1 MVIRRYYKYLLAI
14 VILVFLVINFRRL
27 LVEPAQHTLIINE
40 FAASNGGSLTD
51 EDGDKS
57 DWIELYNCNPFPV
70 NLANWSLTDDPDQP
84 DKWIFPDIVLPAG
97 EYLVIF
103 ASGKDRVNHTNF
115 KLNAQGGYLG
125 LFQPTS
131 RRYLDLS
138 TIVYPPQSAGISYG
152 RLNEHSAYFDIPTPG
167 RANNEASAWLGLTP
181 PVEFGVSRGFF
192 EQPFTVTLAAATPDT
207 VIYYTA
213 NGSEPTPRTGQR
225 YANPISITRTTL
237 LRAMA
242 VQPKRKPSASVTHS
256 YIFIAD
262 VLKQPQTPPGFP
274 ATWGTHAQDMVVK
287 ANDTLYAAG
296 TPAIADYEMDP
307 DIVDDPEYHDL
318 LVEGLQTIP
327 SLSIVTDLDAFTDL
341 YSNPRERGVEWERPV
356 SAEWIDPDG
365 DDFQINAGLRIQ
377 GGTGRFEYVPKHS
390 FRLFF
395 RGEYGAPQLDFPL
408 FPDSPV
414 TQFNTLILRGGANRS
429 YAGNKDARPRKT
441 AYTRDEWLR
450 RSQIEMSGS
459 GSRGTFVHLYLNGL
473 YWGLYNVVERPDA
486 AFAASYFGGD
496 KKNWHAHNHDGPISG
511 DSTRVYALGEFML
524 ENEHGGF
531 GDPQNYALLQEY
543 LDVEA
548 FADYVIL
555 NWYAG
560 NQDWDTSNWYALVKN
575 PAGKVRFFVWDAEH
589 TWTKG
594 ALLYLELYVP
604 SNLIGRL
611 LMALF
616 HNPEFKMT
624 FADQVY
630 KHLFNGG
637 VLTEENAIRRW
648 QQINQPLDP
657 AIIGESARWGDAR
670 YEKPVNYERWQKE
683 QRNVIEQMTGNVDK
697 MIGLLREDG
706 YYPPFD
712 PPAFSRRG
720 GIVSPGC
727 PLTMTAPQ
735 GEIYYTTNGSDPREA
750 YTGGIAPNAILYVA
764 PPVITQTTP
773 IKARTRLRGG
783 WSALAEATFFID
795 QPIAY
800 LATTEIMYNPLGG
813 DDYEFIELHNFGNDM
828 IDLSNMTFEGVN
840 YTFPSGAKLAAGE
853 TLVLVRNAVA
863 FRERYPGVE
872 IGGVYGGKLSN
883 KGEKIILRAANGSA
897 LLTIAYDD
905 ENGWPLSADG
915 RGDSLVV
922 IDPLADLNIPQNW
935 RAGKVVNGSP
945 GWAVE

>member
-192 EQPFTVTLAAATPDT
+192 EQPFTVTLVAATPDT

-594 ALLYLELYVP
+594 ALHSPLAADKP
-604 SNLIGRL
+604 APRSGHHRRIG
-611 LMALF
+611 AL
-616 HNPEFKMT
+616 
-624 FADQVY
+624 
-630 KHLFNGG
+630 G
-637 VLTEENAIRRW
+637 R
-648 QQINQPLDP
+648 
-657 AIIGESARWGDAR
+657 
-670 YEKPVNYERWQKE
+670 
-683 QRNVIEQMTGNVDK
+683 
-697 MIGLLREDG
+697 
-706 YYPPFD
+706 
-712 PPAFSRRG
+712 
-720 GIVSPGC
+720 C
-727 PLTMTAPQ
+727 PLRKAGELRTMAKRAAQ
-735 GEIYYTTNGSDPREA
+735 RHRADDR
-750 YTGGIAPNAILYVA
+750 
-764 PPVITQTTP
+764 Q
-773 IKARTRLRGG
+773 RG
-783 WSALAEATFFID
+783 
-795 QPIAY
+795 Q
-800 LATTEIMYNPLGG
+800 
-813 DDYEFIELHNFGNDM
+813 NDR
-828 IDLSNMTFEGVN
+828 
-840 YTFPSGAKLAAGE
+840 LAAGRW
-853 TLVLVRNAVA
+853 LLPA
-863 FRERYPGVE
+863 FRPACLFPARRHCLARLP
-872 IGGVYGGKLSN
+872 
-883 KGEKIILRAANGSA
+883 
-897 LLTIAYDD
+897 
-905 ENGWPLSADG
+905 ADND
-915 RGDSLVV
+915 R
-922 IDPLADLNIPQNW
+922 
-935 RAGKVVNGSP
+935 SP
-945 GWAVE
+945 GRNLLHYQRLRPPRSLHRRDCAQRHLIQHAACHHPNNPHQSAYPFEGRMVGAGRSDFLY